1 MLAKD
6 IVYCGNMTAHVNR
19 VAVENTRGFCI
30 KCVRTYRLT
39 SRWAV
44 KFLGSPLACNIDEVQ
59 IIQKSFLR
67 ISPKKKTKSISNK
80 ALKNIAIYIY
90 IYRMRWAGHVARMGE
105 GRVVHRGN
113 IFPLWGNLRER
124 EFWGDPDVDG
134 RIILRWIFGKLEG
147 VDTGWSWLRIGTDGG
162 HL

>member
-1 MLAKD
+1 MLRGIFGPKRGEVTREWRKLHNED
-6 IVYCGNMTAHVNR
+6 LNDLNPSPNIVR
-19 VAVENTRGFCI
+19 EI
-30 KCVRTYRLT
+30 K
-39 SRWAV
+39 SR
-44 KFLGSPLACNIDEVQ
+44 K
-59 IIQKSFLR
+59 
-67 ISPKKKTKSISNK
+67 
-80 ALKNIAIYIY
+80 
-90 IYRMRWAGHVARMGE
+90 MRWTGHVARMGE